1 MRPKD
6 ALLSQENK
14 GRFPAFCHGSSIASC
29 GRHSRQ
35 LLRPLVFG
43 RRKSN
48 YGEPVPDLAAV
59 TDHENNF
66 VFDLLAC
73 LLLLYFGVWHVTMI
87 RTNRTSLE
95 PPNEERYDV
104 GVSANVR
111 QVMGQKRWLWPLPV
125 WLDDG
130 PHAELEWPLAEG
142 EPRHDRD

>member
-1 MRPKD
+1 MIDLPYMALYGDGNPLPVGHWTTPMVRSM
-6 ALLSQENK
+6 ALLAAALAEMP
-14 GRFPAFCHGSSIASC
+14 RTAM
-29 GRHSRQ
+29 
-35 LLRPLVFG
+35 LRACALVPL
-43 RRKSN
+43 
-48 YGEPVPDLAAV
+48 
-59 TDHENNF
+59 F